1 MIKIKKIT
9 NICYACPSQWEG
21 YTFDDEPIYIRYRWG
36 FLSVRIGIK
45 GEGIMSAVGGKEIF
59 YNTFGDQYDGFMDY
73 ETLKSNL
80 SLSKIIELP
89 NIEGE

>member
-36 FLSVRIGIK
+36 HLSVRIGIK
-45 GEGIMSAVGGKEIF
+45 EKGIESAVLGKEIF
-59 YNTFGDQYDGFMDY
+59 FDNFGDEYDGFMDY
-73 ETLKSNL
+73 ERLKN
-80 SLSKIIELP
+80 SLSEIIELP
-89 NIEGE
+89 NVEGK